1 MNVNSRL
8 LIDAALVVVGAVMY
22 VLFGFIL
29 EIETPIIGLRQVGA
43 VIAVIGVVDFLAVWW
58 SRIRRRNSSSGR

>member
-58 SRIRRRNSSSGR
+58 SRIRRRNSYSGR